1 MRHEEDVKRA
11 RVVPG
16 KYGILDSMLE
26 IKEEEINTKDTPVL
40 IRQGKTETQQL
51 EDKY

>member
-1 MRHEEDVKRA
+1 MKQA
-11 RVVPG
+11 RVVTG
-16 KYGILDSMLE
+16 KYGMLESMLE
-26 IKEEEINTKDTPVL
+26 LKEEEINTKDTPVL